1 MRKRCWDQ
9 GDATKI
15 RLAVPADPADPES
28 FGLWM
33 SAIDDLA
40 NETTRATI
48 DFTRR
53 CQCLDLAVCWQ
64 RWLALRATSANLIL
78 IHDD

>member
-1 MRKRCWDQ
+1 MRGRCWDQ

-53 CQCLDLAVCWQ
+53 
-64 RWLALRATSANLIL
+64 
-78 IHDD
+78 

>member
-1 MRKRCWDQ
+1 MRKRCWAQ

-15 RLAVPADPADPES
+15 RLAADPEA

-53 CQCLDLAVCWQ
+53 
-64 RWLALRATSANLIL
+64 
-78 IHDD
+78 

>member
-1 MRKRCWDQ
+1 MQPKPNSTDEGALLGAQ

-53 CQCLDLAVCWQ
+53 
-64 RWLALRATSANLIL
+64 
-78 IHDD
+78 